1 MTACAGGTNAVGDAF
16 RYIRDGYGEVML
28 CGGTES
34 CVTPLAIG
42 GFTSMKALSQSTD
55 PKRASIPFDLERNG
69 FVLGEGAGRPPLGGA
84 GTRPK
89 AGRAHLRRDFGLRR
103 HLRRLS
109 HDRSPA

>member
-1 MTACAGGTNAVGDAF
+1 MHLPRDSLCRRHQRRGDAF

-69 FVLGEGAGRPPLGGA
+69 FVLGEGAGVLLLEELEHAQKRG
-84 GTRPK
+84 
-89 AGRAHLRRDFGLRR
+89 AHLRRDFWATA
-103 HLRRLS
+103 
-109 HDRSPA
+109 SPATPIT